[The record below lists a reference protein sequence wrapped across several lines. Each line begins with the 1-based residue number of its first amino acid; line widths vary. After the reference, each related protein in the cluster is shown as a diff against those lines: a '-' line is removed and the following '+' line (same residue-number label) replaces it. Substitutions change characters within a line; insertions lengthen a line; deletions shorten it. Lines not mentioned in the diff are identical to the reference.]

1 MTPAE
6 RKRSVR
12 AVAQFQSNTA
22 INAILA
28 GTYVGAAAPKMV
40 TQAAERVGADK
51 RQGDAEYWT
60 LKRARLAVEHM
71 RLARITPG
79 REAPQ
84 TLFRGT
90 LLPWPTTV
98 FTGNGNGAAPKS
110 IALDQAVTEADMLHM
125 ARCGA
130 PVKVTHPLS
139 CTSDSRIAREFA
151 DAAARRRGRGWVHT
165 FSAGLELCDV
175 VGVNETLERAG
186 GPSAI
191 ASLAK
196 REKEYV
202 LLPPAPADAAC
213 LWMHL
218 VSACERDRRA
228 AWRIARA

>member
-40 TQAAERVGADK
+40 TQAAEGAGTERAAAERAAAK
-51 RQGDAEYWT
+51 KGQADAKYWT

-90 LLPWPTTV
+90 LLPWPTMV

-110 IALDQAVTEADMLHM
+110 IALDPAVTWL
-125 ARCGA
+125 
-130 PVKVTHPLS
+130 
-139 CTSDSRIAREFA
+139 
-151 DAAARRRGRGWVHT
+151 AAGR
-165 FSAGLELCDV
+165 
-175 VGVNETLERAG
+175 
-186 GPSAI
+186 P
-191 ASLAK
+191 
-196 REKEYV
+196 
-202 LLPPAPADAAC
+202 
-213 LWMHL
+213 
-218 VSACERDRRA
+218 
-228 AWRIARA
+228 

>member
-28 GTYVGAAAPKMV
+28 GTYCGAAAPKMV
-40 TQAAERVGADK
+40 TQAAEGATAERAGADK

-71 RLARITPG
+71 RFSRLTPG

-110 IALDQAVTEADMLHM
+110 IALDPAVTWL
-125 ARCGA
+125 
-130 PVKVTHPLS
+130 
-139 CTSDSRIAREFA
+139 
-151 DAAARRRGRGWVHT
+151 AAGR
-165 FSAGLELCDV
+165 
-175 VGVNETLERAG
+175 
-186 GPSAI
+186 P
-191 ASLAK
+191 
-196 REKEYV
+196 
-202 LLPPAPADAAC
+202 
-213 LWMHL
+213 
-218 VSACERDRRA
+218 
-228 AWRIARA
+228 